1 MKKLFLLGCSVLFIA
16 VYVKAQATD
25 PELDYI
31 KKTYSK
37 DKKTLVDEY
46 MNLNVQDGGKF
57 WPLYAEYEAKR
68 ETIAAARI
76 SLINQYV
83 NGYSTLTP
91 EVTDKLIRSSFDN
104 TISLDKLNAD
114 YYDKIKKAIGAV
126 NSGKYMQLEIYLQT
140 MWKAVV
146 QSNIPLIG
154 AIDKSKQN

>member
-1 MKKLFLLGCSVLFIA
+1 MKKLFILTASILFT
-16 VYVKAQATD
+16 VVFVKAQSAD

-37 DKKTLVDEY
+37 DKKTIVDEY

-57 WPLYAEYEAKR
+57 WPLYADYEANR
-68 ETIAAARI
+68 EKIAAVRI
-76 SLINQYV
+76 DLINQYV

-91 EVTDKLIRSSFDN
+91 EIADKLVKSSFDN
-104 TISLDKLNAD
+104 TISLDKLNSD
-114 YYDKIKKAIGAV
+114 YYDKIKKVIGAI
-126 NSGKYMQLEIYLQT
+126 SAAKYMQLEIYLQT

-154 AIDKSKQN
+154 AINQTKQN

>member
-1 MKKLFLLGCSVLFIA
+1 MKKLLILTAAVLFMA
-16 VYVKAQATD
+16 VYVKAQTGD

-37 DKKTLVDEY
+37 DKKSIVDEY
-46 MNLNVQDGGKF
+46 MNLNVQEGGKF
-57 WPLYAEYEAKR
+57 WPIYADYEANR
-68 ETIAAARI
+68 EKIAAARI
-76 SLINQYV
+76 DLINQYV

-91 EVTDKLIRSSFDN
+91 ELADKLVKSSFDN

-114 YYDKIKKAIGAV
+114 YYDKIKKAIGAI
-126 NSGKYMQLEIYLQT
+126 NAAKYMQLEIYLQT

-154 AIDKSKQN
+154 ALNQSKQN

>member
-1 MKKLFLLGCSVLFIA
+1 MKKLFLLTCSVLFMA
-16 VYVKAQATD
+16 VYVRAQASD
-25 PELDYI
+25 PEMDYI

-37 DKKTLVDEY
+37 NKKTLVYEY
-46 MNLNVQDGGKF
+46 MNLNAQDSAKF
-57 WPLYAEYEAKR
+57 WPHYAEYEGKR
-68 ETIAAARI
+68 AAIAAARI
-76 SLINQYV
+76 QVIDQYV

-91 EVTDKLIRSSFDN
+91 ETTDKLIKLSFDN
-104 TISLDKLNAD
+104 TIALDKLNSES
-114 YYDKIKKAIGAV
+114 YEKIKKAIGAV

>member
-1 MKKLFLLGCSVLFIA
+1 MKRLLMLTITAISTTIF
-16 VYVKAQATD
+16 VKAQTGD

-37 DKKTLVDEY
+37 DKKAIVADY
-46 MNLNVQDGGKF
+46 MGLTMTDSVNF
-57 WPLYAEYEAKR
+57 WPLYAEYEGKR
-68 ETIAAARI
+68 ETLASARI
-76 SLINQYV
+76 DLINQYV

-91 EVTDKLIRSSFDN
+91 ATTDKLIKSSFDN
-104 TISLDKLNAD
+104 TISLDKLNAE
-114 YYDKIKKAIGAV
+114 YYEKIKKAIGAV

-154 AIDKSKQN
+154 AVDKSKQN